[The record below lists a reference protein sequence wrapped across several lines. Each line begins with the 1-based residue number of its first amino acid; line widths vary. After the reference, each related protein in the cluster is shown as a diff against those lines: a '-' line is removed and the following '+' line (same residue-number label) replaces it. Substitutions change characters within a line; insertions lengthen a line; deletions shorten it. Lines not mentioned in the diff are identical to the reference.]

1 MNSKK
6 ITVLVAA
13 IICMIF
19 LAACDN
25 KSNLKTD
32 TLPSDTTAY
41 EQTQSESTSSN
52 QVEEKK
58 PEVSSETPV
67 SEDNIELVK
76 EKRVADLLTHK
87 TVPNLTLT
95 LNELFN
101 KDRFDEVTWI
111 DNKDSVRLCV
121 KRTTTDN
128 QIIFNFNI
136 VGSEVDFPSVSTMLQ
151 TNDGGVQPVEWSMDN
166 IDDGLIKLLIADGFV
181 TDLNGTYKAN
191 N

>member
-1 MNSKK
+1 
-6 ITVLVAA
+6 
-13 IICMIF
+13 MIF
-19 LAACDN
+19 LASCDN

-32 TLPSDTTAY
+32 TSPSDTTAY

-52 QVEEKK
+52 QIEES
-58 PEVSSETPV
+58 ESGVSSET
-67 SEDNIELVK
+67 SDSKDNIELVK
-76 EKRVADLLTHK
+76 EKRVSDLLTHK

-95 LNELFN
+95 LNELFD
-101 KDRFDEVTWI
+101 KGRFDEVTWI

-121 KRTTTDN
+121 KRTNTDN
-128 QIIFNFNI
+128 QIIFNFTI
-136 VGSEVDFPSVSTMLQ
+136 VGSEVEFPSVSTMLQ

-181 TDLNGTYKAN
+181 IDLNGTYKAN

>member
-6 ITVLVAA
+6 ITMLLAA
-13 IICMIF
+13 IICIIF
-19 LAACDN
+19 LASCDDKN
-25 KSNLKTD
+25 NLKTD
-32 TLPSDTTAY
+32 TSPSDTTAY
-41 EQTQSESTSSN
+41 EQTQSERTSSN
-52 QVEEKK
+52 QIEESKSG
-58 PEVSSETPV
+58 VSSET
-67 SEDNIELVK
+67 SDSKDNIELVK
-76 EKRVADLLTHK
+76 EKRVSDLLTHK

-95 LNELFN
+95 LNELFD

-121 KRTTTDN
+121 KRTNTDN